1 MNNETICNIPINRL
15 KHCYMVGKVM
25 EYVARDIFHLPET
38 KCQEMFFLGN
48 IHDSMYDFEND
59 EMKHNEI
66 LSKIVSE
73 RYSRSILEHSKI
85 TDNYQSVE
93 LNLLYFADQIVDGYG
108 NVCSFEDRIKDIYER
123 HGLEDGVY
131 QDTIDIVE
139 YLKERGFDEIEQKVL
154 QHFCIDKDRSE
165 DRGL

>member
-1 MNNETICNIPINRL
+1 MNNEQVCNIPINRL

-25 EYVARDIFHLPET
+25 EYVARDLFHMPEE

-59 EMKHNEI
+59 EQKHNEI

-73 RYSRSILEHSKI
+73 RYARSVLEHSKV
-85 TDNYQSVE
+85 TEDFGSTE

-108 NVCSFEDRIKDIYER
+108 NVCSFEERIKDILDR
-123 HGLEDGVY
+123 HGTEDGVY
-131 QDTIDIVE
+131 QDTIDIVN
-139 YLKERGFDEIEQKVL
+139 YLKERWFDEKEQKVL
-154 QHFCIDKDRSE
+154 KHFCIEKNRTE
-165 DRGL
+165 NER